1 MVTLV
6 HSVVVMVVP
15 TVMVMLQ
22 FVLLLFPKVLLS
34 LRVIIVLILG
44 TQVIR

>member
-1 MVTLV
+1 
-6 HSVVVMVVP
+6 MVVP

-22 FVLLLFPKVLLS
+22 FVLLLFPKILLS

>member
-1 MVTLV
+1 
-6 HSVVVMVVP
+6 MVVS

-22 FVLLLFPKVLLS
+22 LVLLLFPKVLLP